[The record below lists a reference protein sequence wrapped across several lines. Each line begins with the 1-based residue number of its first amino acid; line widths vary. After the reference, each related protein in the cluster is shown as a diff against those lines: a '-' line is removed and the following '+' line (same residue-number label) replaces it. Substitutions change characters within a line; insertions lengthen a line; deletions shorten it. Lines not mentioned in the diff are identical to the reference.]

1 MEAPPPA
8 SSRTSNLGSTARLF
22 VTECTVAHSLQ
33 RDVVSLPPW
42 GPTSVG
48 AGGEALGWG
57 QPQKCA
63 VTRQDPPSEQGW
75 EELSWAWLAELPVC
89 QSHRG

>member
-8 SSRTSNLGSTARLF
+8 STRTSNLGSTARLF

-48 AGGEALGWG
+48 VGGEALG
-57 QPQKCA
+57 
-63 VTRQDPPSEQGW
+63 
-75 EELSWAWLAELPVC
+75 
-89 QSHRG
+89 